1 MPYIKVKVKKTNQ
14 VNRPKYYGGETTWIL
29 KDLKTKK
36 ENHYKSLRELADKNK
51 KIPYGTWRNIVGG
64 RTNTYDNLYS
74 IKKSK

>member
-1 MPYIKVKVKKTNQ
+1 MRVTAM
-14 VNRPKYYGGETTWIL
+14 
-29 KDLKTKK
+29 KTKK